1 MEVFLQLL
9 DAMNGF
15 SHLIKDISIFYSKDV
30 QNEKKVVFTKNLLIS
45 KNEGASVT
53 IFSTRKGDLI

>member
-15 SHLIKDISIFYSKDV
+15 SHLIKDISIFYTKDV
-30 QNEKKVVFTKNLLIS
+30 QNEKKVVFNKNLLIR
-45 KNEGASVT
+45 KTKGASVT